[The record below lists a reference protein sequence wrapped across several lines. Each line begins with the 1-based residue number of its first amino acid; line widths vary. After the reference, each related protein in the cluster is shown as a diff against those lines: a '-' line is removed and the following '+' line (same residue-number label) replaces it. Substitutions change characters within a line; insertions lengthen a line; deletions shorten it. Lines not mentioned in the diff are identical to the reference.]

1 MASKYGVMRPLAPL
15 LAEFLFKHG
24 ILFGD
29 YFHFGTFEKYKCEIG
44 KCERQHLS
52 TLCSCY
58 DVTIKSSFSSLMY
71 NIIHKGK
78 KVETG
83 RKLHIV

>member
-15 LAEFLFKHG
+15 LAEFLFKNG

-29 YFHFGTFEKYKCEIG
+29 YIYFGTFEKYKCKIG

-58 DVTIKSSFSSLMY
+58 DVID
-71 NIIHKGK
+71 
-78 KVETG
+78 V
-83 RKLHIV
+83 